1 MRRIYDGAH
10 KLPLRHLSIRVPW
23 NDIDW
28 SGKVC
33 QNPADNISCL
43 ILPRVRE
50 KRDDNLE
57 TELAGK
63 SWEEIEEKRLPAC
76 VSERGN
82 FMAPYEMTRWLEH
95 PYAKSSRAHQHLRP
109 TPFRHPP
116 YSAACLPFRW
126 MLKENITMH
135 VESLDLG
142 FRPELEE
149 HAHEKMGFETEWVQD
164 KHNQLVML
172 DTFFS
177 AIQPNHSLAFFY
189 AKRTPIAEDTRR
201 VIIGVGWVTH
211 VGDPVEYRYGEPL
224 GDLKS
229 VLWER
234 TIQHSIRPQFSDGF
248 LLPYHEVLNYLDIHP
263 DEDPTQYIAFAPDDQ
278 FEAFSYASEHVTNDG
293 AIAALL
299 SCIKAITHIQR
310 IVTGPWED
318 VLGWI
323 DQRLNELWSMRG
335 PYPGLGAAL
344 TAFGVTQGTLLA
356 YEIENLLSDAHTERN
371 FNNPDPWAIV
381 DQIISRPETY
391 PNEIASKIGTML
403 RKKWASLVDER
414 RALLKL
420 FSRFELSA
428 DQATRF
434 YVHEDK
440 QRAISRIV
448 VSDAEILTNPY
459 LLYEL
464 DRNSPDPINLAT
476 IDRGLFPETDI
487 REKFPLPDPSRIEDA
502 LDSRRVRSFV
512 VRQLEQAA
520 QNGDTLQPRYQI
532 IQDIRELDVRPS
544 CPVDGDLMTV
554 VEPSFD
560 PTVKC
565 IQMTENRPAYQL
577 DRLFEVGNII
587 RSSVTRRLRGA
598 RHVSMINWR
607 AQLDDALGGP
617 ASPEDHAEEDARIEK
632 TAALEELFASRA
644 SVLIG
649 PAGTGKTTLLKVLCH
664 AQAVQAGG
672 ILMLAPTGKARVR
685 MEIQT
690 GINGAQT
697 VAQFLLPLD
706 RYDPLTGIY
715 HLSDQIPITS
725 SKTVIIDELSMLTEE
740 QFAAVLDALKGVERL
755 ILVGDPRQLPPIGA
769 GRPFL
774 DIVRQLQPEN
784 VDLLFPRIGPGYAEL
799 TVRRRQKGQIRN
811 DLLLAD
817 WFSGRA
823 LDPGADEIWNL
834 IKDDKVS
841 EHLRFIRWD
850 HPDELH
856 EKLLAAIVEELGLK
870 GTNDIGGFECTLGG
884 TLFNDFV
891 YFRAGQNGEPGSC
904 GKVEDWQILS
914 PVRNASHGVDTLNRL
929 IQTTFRHQ
937 TKKYA
942 IDTFRRKI
950 PKPMGPEEILY
961 GDKVINVQNQRRYNV
976 WPREGAISYVA
987 NGEIGIVVG
996 QFKSAKAT
1004 YKGLPWKLEV
1014 EFSSQPSFR
1023 YDYGKGDFGEE
1034 ASPKL
1039 ELAYALTVHKTQ
1051 GSEFGITF
1059 VILPNPCRLL
1069 SRELLYTALTRQ
1081 KGRVIVLHQGDRHE
1095 MRRYSD
1101 DYFSEAAHRLTNLFL
1116 EANPI
1121 ELRDRFLEEGLIHK
1135 TTRGDSVRSKSEVII
1150 ANELH
1155 QLGIDY
1161 TYELPFVGQ
1170 DGKVRYPDFTIED
1183 FESGLL
1189 YLWEHLGLLRDPT
1202 YRKRWENKLTWYRK
1216 EGVIPLK
1223 EGRGSRAILIITQ
1236 DDERG
1241 GIDTGE
1247 IDRMI
1252 MDIKK

>member
-1 MRRIYDGAH
+1 MTLLSDGARH
-10 KLPLRHLSIRVPW
+10 LPLRHLSIRVPW
-23 NDIDW
+23 NDTDW
-28 SGKVC
+28 MGKIC
-33 QNPADNISCL
+33 QSPPDNISCL

-57 TELAGK
+57 KVLAGR
-63 SWEEIEEKRLPAC
+63 SWEELEQKDLPAC
-76 VSERGN
+76 ASEHGS
-82 FMAPYEMTRWLEH
+82 FMAPFEMTRWLEH

-126 MLKENITMH
+126 MLKENVTDH

-142 FRPELEE
+142 FHPELEE
-149 HAHEKMGFETEWVQD
+149 RAHEKMGFDTEWVQE

-177 AIQPNHSLAFFY
+177 AIQPNYSLAFFY
-189 AKRTPIAEDTRR
+189 AKRTPLAEDTRR

-211 VGDPVEYRYGEPL
+211 VGDPVEYRYGDPVGE
-224 GDLKS
+224 LKS

-234 TIQHSIRPQFSDGF
+234 IIQHSIRPKFTDGF
-248 LLPYHEVLNYLDIHP
+248 LLPYHEVLNYLDTHP
-263 DEDPTQYIAFAPDDQ
+263 DEDPTQYIAFAPGEQ
-278 FEAFSYASEHVTNDG
+278 FWAFSYATEHVTNDG

-299 SCIKAITHIQR
+299 SCIKAITNIQR
-310 IVTGPWED
+310 VIPGPWEG

-323 DQRLNELWSMRG
+323 DQRLNELWAMRG

-344 TAFGVTQGTLLA
+344 TAFGVGQGTLLA
-356 YEIENLLSDAHTERN
+356 YEIEKLLADARSGKDIDDL
-371 FNNPDPWAIV
+371 DPWAIV
-381 DQIISRPETY
+381 EQIVSQPEKYPTEIS
-391 PNEIASKIGTML
+391 SKIGPML
-403 RKKWASLVDER
+403 RKKWRLLPDER
-414 RALLKL
+414 RAFLKL
-420 FSRFELSA
+420 LSRFELST

-440 QRAISRIV
+440 QRTKSRIV
-448 VSDAEILTNPY
+448 VSDAEILANPY

-464 DRNSPDPINLAT
+464 DRYSPDPINLAT
-476 IDRGLFPETDI
+476 IDRGLFPEAVI
-487 REKFPLPDPSRIEDA
+487 REEFPLPVPSRIEDA
-502 LDSRRVRSFV
+502 LDARRVRSFV

-520 QNGDTLQPRYQI
+520 LDGDTLRPRHQI
-532 IQDIRELDVRPS
+532 IQEIRGLDVRPS

-554 VEPSFD
+554 VEPAFD
-560 PTVKC
+560 STVKR
-565 IQMTENRPAYQL
+565 IQLAENQPAYQL
-577 DRLFEVGNII
+577 ERLYAVGNII
-587 RSSVTRRLRGA
+587 RPSVIKRLRGA
-598 RHVSMINWR
+598 RHSSPINWR
-607 AQLDDALGGP
+607 VQLDEALGEPVSP
-617 ASPEDHAEEDARIEK
+617 ADHAEEDARIEK
-632 TAALEELFASRA
+632 TAALEELFASRV
-644 SVLIG
+644 SVLTG

-664 AQAVQAGG
+664 AQPVQAGG

-690 GINGAQT
+690 GIKGAQT
-697 VAQFLLPLD
+697 IAQFLLPLD
-706 RYDPLTGIY
+706 RYDPLTGNY
-715 HLSDQIPITS
+715 HLSDQPKIVS
-725 SKTVIIDELSMLTEE
+725 SKTVIIDESSMLTEE

-774 DIVRQLQPEN
+774 DVVRELQPRN
-784 VDLLFPRIGPGYAEL
+784 VNSLFPRIGPGSAEL

-817 WFSGRA
+817 WFSGRS

-834 IKDDKVS
+834 IKDDRVS

-850 HPDELH
+850 HPDELQ
-856 EKLLAAIVEELGLK
+856 EKLLSAMVEELGLK
-870 GTNDIGGFECTLGG
+870 GKDDVAGFECSLGG
-884 TLFNDFV
+884 TLFKDFV

-914 PVRNASHGVDTLNRL
+914 PVRNASHGVDALNRL
-929 IQTTFRHQ
+929 IQTTFRHS
-937 TKKYA
+937 TKKFA
-942 IDTFRRKI
+942 VDTFRRKI

-961 GDKVINVQNQRRYNV
+961 GDKVINVQNQRRYDV

-1014 EFSSQPSFR
+1014 EFSSQPSYR
-1023 YDYGKGDFGEE
+1023 YDYGKRDFGED
-1034 ASPKL
+1034 ASPRL
-1039 ELAYALTVHKTQ
+1039 ELAYTLTVHKTQ
-1051 GSEFGITF
+1051 GSEFETTF
-1059 VILPNPCRLL
+1059 MVLPNPCRLL

-1081 KGRVIVLHQGDRHE
+1081 KSRVIVLHQGDRHE

-1101 DYFSEAAHRLTNLFL
+1101 DYYSEAARRLTNLFQ
-1116 EANPI
+1116 EAHPV
-1121 ELRDRFLEEGLIHK
+1121 ELRGLFLEDGLIHK
-1135 TTRGDSVRSKSEVII
+1135 TRRGDSVRSKSEVII

-1155 QLGIDY
+1155 QLGVDY
-1161 TYELPFVGQ
+1161 SYEQPFVGS

-1183 FESGLL
+1183 AESGQLI
-1189 YLWEHLGLLRDPT
+1189 LWEHLGMLRDPS
-1202 YRKRWENKLTWYRK
+1202 YRKRWEDKLAWYRK
-1216 EGVIPLK
+1216 EGVLPRS
-1223 EGRGSRAILIITQ
+1223 EGGSARATLVITR
-1236 DDERG
+1236 DDDRG

-1247 IDRMI
+1247 IDHLI
-1252 MDIKK
+1252 DELFG